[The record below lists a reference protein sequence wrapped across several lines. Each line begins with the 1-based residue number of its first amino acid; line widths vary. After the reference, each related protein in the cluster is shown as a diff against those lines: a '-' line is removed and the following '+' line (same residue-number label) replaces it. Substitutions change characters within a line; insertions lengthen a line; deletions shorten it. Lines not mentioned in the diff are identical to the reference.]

1 MALIISPLAHGDN
14 YHDND
19 TDDDY
24 DNAGAKD
31 DDDNNPPLSQAASTF
46 ISRAPPLLRYHCC
59 GHSASV
65 HLFMRMM
72 VMVMAML
79 MVMVMVAMLMIDA
92 HLLPLDDDVS
102 LFSSLKS
109 ADISFTIGL
118 GLGGPRGPNRSR
130 NSSRVAGNLWVP
142 IGNLEKIC

>member
-1 MALIISPLAHGDN
+1 
-14 YHDND
+14 
-19 TDDDY
+19 
-24 DNAGAKD
+24 
-31 DDDNNPPLSQAASTF
+31 
-46 ISRAPPLLRYHCC
+46 
-59 GHSASV
+59 
-65 HLFMRMM
+65 MM

-79 MVMVMVAMLMIDA
+79 MVMVMVAMLMIDS
-92 HLLPLDDDVS
+92 HLLPLDDDAS